1 MMMMM
6 EEGMVWLYEKECG
19 GVWTIEMERM
29 NGGY

>member
-6 EEGMVWLYEKECG
+6 MMEGMVWLYEKSVVEFDDRDG
-19 GVWTIEMERM
+19 E